1 MNEKTYK
8 PSPGKVAE
16 SIFDICYLLFDLV
29 AAIIFFA
36 TAHGN
41 SVLILFGILTVL
53 LGGGDAFHLIP
64 RVVDHLKGPS
74 PERTHNMQLGV
85 LVSSVTM
92 TVFYLVLYVIFTK
105 LFPGFY
111 INPAI
116 TWIIWLTAVFRIIV
130 CLMPQNGWF
139 KDEEN
144 LKWSLLR
151 NLPFA
156 VTGFFVMLLFFMAEN
171 LGGYHIYNMGIAI
184 ILSFGFYF
192 PVTLF
197 AKKKPWVGSLMM
209 PKTLAYV
216 WMISIGLSLIGN
228 I

>member
-1 MNEKTYK
+1 MNENTYK
-8 PSPGKVAE
+8 PSPGKLAE

-36 TAHGN
+36 NAHGN
-41 SVLILFGILTVL
+41 KVLILFGILTLL

-64 RVVDHLKGPS
+64 RVNHHLKGPS
-74 PERTHNMQLGV
+74 EQRKYYMQLGV
-85 LVSSVTM
+85 VVSSVTM
-92 TVFYLVLYVIFTK
+92 TIFYLVLYIIFTE

-111 INPAI
+111 FNPAI
-116 TWIIWLTAVFRIIV
+116 TWIIWITAIFRIVI
-130 CLMPQNGWF
+130 CRMPQNGWF
-139 KDEEN
+139 SDEEN

-151 NLPFA
+151 NIPFA
-156 VTGFFVMLLFFMAEN
+156 ITGFFVMLLFFMAGN
-171 LGGYHIYNMGIAI
+171 TGGYHIYRMGIAI

-216 WMISIGLSLIGN
+216 WMISIGLSLIGRV
-228 I
+228 